1 MEMDVMRLISVEENS
16 FVGHRTRTNEWRPF
30 QDRRYA
36 TAISKKVQTSLHF
49 QIQIAFFISK
59 VSLAHYQI

>member
-1 MEMDVMRLISVEENS
+1 MRLISVEENS

-59 VSLAHYQI
+59 CGALRFQI

>member
-1 MEMDVMRLISVEENS
+1 MRLISVEENS

-36 TAISKKVQTSLHF
+36 TAISKKVQTSLRF
-49 QIQIAFFISK
+49 QIQIAFYFSK
-59 VSLAHYQI
+59 FSSARFEI